1 MSTMSYKPYMYS
13 YIICEANFR
22 VKKAT
27 FFKFTRRY
35 LSTSF
40 FSNLCTAF
48 YYGKKTAQTSQ
59 TATAEASHGGKYNT
73 KATEW
78 LTPTQSAAW
87 HL

>member
-13 YIICEANFR
+13 YIICEANFG
-22 VKKAT
+22 VKTAT

-40 FSNLCTAF
+40 FVLHFTMV
-48 YYGKKTAQTSQ
+48 KKSAQTSPP
-59 TATAEASHGGKYNT
+59 ATVEASHGGKYNT